1 MPLCLSSVAFQASWA
16 LNLCNSTL
24 QMRTCPWSLGC
35 HANEKP
41 TRIRANI
48 NLRAQ
53 DIHTLWLMS
62 SPCSTSSLSPLIPH
76 WASSTCSPARESW
89 ETVPDSGTG
98 KSCLQEH
105 VATHSGRGGTP
116 STLLWPLLP
125 TAPPG
130 VQFCLPAGPWLFL
143 LLACPGLRELCARDK
158 GSEQS
163 QGCDARLRT

>member
-1 MPLCLSSVAFQASWA
+1 MVRSDTGPWCHCCLSSVAFQASWA

-62 SPCSTSSLSPLIPH
+62 SPCSTSSLSPLIPPLGLFYLL
-76 WASSTCSPARESW
+76 TSP
-89 ETVPDSGTG
+89 G
-98 KSCLQEH
+98 KLEN
-105 VATHSGRGGTP
+105 
-116 STLLWPLLP
+116 
-125 TAPPG
+125 
-130 VQFCLPAGPWLFL
+130 
-143 LLACPGLRELCARDK
+143 CP
-158 GSEQS
+158 
-163 QGCDARLRT
+163 